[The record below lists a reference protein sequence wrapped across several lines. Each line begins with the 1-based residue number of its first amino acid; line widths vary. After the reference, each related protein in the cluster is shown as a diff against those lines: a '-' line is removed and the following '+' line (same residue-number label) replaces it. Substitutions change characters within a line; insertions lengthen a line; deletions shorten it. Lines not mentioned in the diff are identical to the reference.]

1 MSSGGVVAAM
11 RGSDDED
18 LGATDWEL
26 ADMMARARIDVPLQE
41 VRGRTSRNR
50 LQRVATGHDHP
61 ARGSTQAGAAQ
72 YNAVAAQR

>member
-41 VRGRTSRNR
+41 VSGRTSR
-50 LQRVATGHDHP
+50 ATGCNVLQQGTVVPRADQ
-61 ARGSTQAGAAQ
+61 RQRAGAAQ
-72 YNAVAAQR
+72 YDAL